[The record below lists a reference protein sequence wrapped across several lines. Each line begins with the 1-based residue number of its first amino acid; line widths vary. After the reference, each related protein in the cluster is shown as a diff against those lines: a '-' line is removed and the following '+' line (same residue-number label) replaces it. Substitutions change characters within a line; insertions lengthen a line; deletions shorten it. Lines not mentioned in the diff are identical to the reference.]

1 MLRQSV
7 ILRSKFPSLGGVVRS
22 TGVVLK
28 SAQAPLAPKLIHK
41 NRPRGWSPRLK
52 THPQEPS
59 LWLRTVPVVALYF
72 YCLVSGFVG

>member
-41 NRPRGWSPRLK
+41 NRPRGCFIFLLSSQWFCGVNYGMVKL
-52 THPQEPS
+52 Q
-59 LWLRTVPVVALYF
+59 LQGV
-72 YCLVSGFVG
+72 